1 MCRRI
6 SYGSPKVAFDSIQ
19 YLREP
24 FISRGLCIKM
34 SGVLSYFARSSFS
47 VSYWRPRALSQVES
61 LASPQRPRAYWR
73 GVPPRE
79 ETNAGPVPSPDP
91 RPTALALT
99 DP

>member
-73 GVPPRE
+73 GGPLRGNTNVAPVTFSALPPQ
-79 ETNAGPVPSPDP
+79 GLV
-91 RPTALALT
+91 LT
-99 DP
+99 G